1 MSILFKIINGI
12 LTNKNTIPTSFW
24 YHCFKRRLN
33 GRKISSKTRELIYNN
48 IDKSYL
54 IDSKKGVIQDVL
66 SFILKDEKLFIKKN
80 NLETRYIISK
90 RDIFLIKFFKKYIYI
105 LLFFS
110 H

>member
-12 LTNKNTIPTSFW
+12 FTNKNTISTSFW
-24 YHCFKRRLN
+24 YHRFKRKLK
-33 GRKISSKTRELIYNN
+33 GKKTSSKTIELIYNN

-54 IDSKKGVIQDVL
+54 KDSIKGVNQDVL
-66 SFILKDEKLFIKKN
+66 SFILKEEKLFIKKN
-80 NLETRYIISK
+80 NLETKYIISK

-105 LLFFS
+105 QLFIS